1 MNENNSAVSE
11 QTRTIIGAA
20 VSKLSI
26 RIPPFVYIYSAFWGL
41 ITKKDD
47 CFISRLMVL
56 FLYSKYCNTFRRE
69 CVFKCI

>member
-26 RIPPFVYIYSAFWGL
+26 RIPLCLYLFRFVIFDY
-41 ITKKDD
+41 KKSDD
-47 CFISRLMVL
+47 CNRPI
-56 FLYSKYCNTFRRE
+56 
-69 CVFKCI
+69 